1 MGDLFA
7 LFLDL
12 ILKLWEGIGTIYEPF
27 MDFIQMAAD
36 KVLPVLIQIATFL
49 INAISSIIEVING
62 IIHFF
67 TGDSPWGDG
76 IGGGFGGGGA
86 GGGGTHGT

>member
-49 INAISSIIEVING
+49 IEAISSIIETLNG
-62 IIHFF
+62 IIEFF
-67 TGDSPWGDG
+67 TGGGRNPGG
-76 IGGGFGGGGA
+76 NLGGGFGGGGGA
-86 GGGGTHGT
+86 GT